1 MHPWLLAEV
10 RRDDLAARY
19 KAGEQHRQAALV
31 KQGSDR
37 LGWAVGTDGRGP
49 VHKMACYI
57 LCGLGHQLVA
67 FGRRLEGLEAPRLP
81 QPISSREAG
90 AATPRHS

>member
-19 KAGEQHRQAALV
+19 KAGEQHRQVALV

-37 LGWAVGTDGRGP
+37 LGRAVGIDSRHP
-49 VHKMACYI
+49 VHKAACYV

-67 FGRRLEGLEAPRLP
+67 FGRRLEGPEPPPLP
-81 QPISSREAG
+81 QPISSREAV